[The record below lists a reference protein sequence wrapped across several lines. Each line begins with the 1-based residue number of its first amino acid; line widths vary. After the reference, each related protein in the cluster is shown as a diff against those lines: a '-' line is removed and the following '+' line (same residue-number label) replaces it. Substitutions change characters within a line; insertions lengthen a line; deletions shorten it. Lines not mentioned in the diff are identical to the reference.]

1 MLRSMLVFLKKNTFS
16 FRGLAVIIAIPFIIL
31 TSQLSDIL
39 EYWEGEVY
47 ASYSLTL
54 VQLGLEDRA
63 MLLLFPVLCALPGAA
78 AYLEDR
84 KCGIYR
90 FVLSRTKRR
99 TYVTAR
105 CLSCGLSGGLSM
117 VLGILLSCVISFA
130 VFGGLDLS
138 GDTEELTTA
147 LQEVL
152 KLTGLYFL
160 SGFFWSLFGMQL
172 SIITKSRYV
181 ACLAPFAA
189 YYILQMLQQRYFK
202 KVKLINPESWIVP
215 FRYEF
220 WEQNGLVA
228 LFVGVLCL
236 GLFFILYYSC
246 RRDLK
251 NV

>member
-1 MLRSMLVFLKKNTFS
+1 MLRTTMVFLKKNTFS
-16 FRGLAVIIAIPFIIL
+16 LRGLAVIFAVPVIIAADRLSEMMAAFQDGAYPGFFL
-31 TSQLSDIL
+31 T
-39 EYWEGEVY
+39 
-47 ASYSLTL
+47 A

-84 KCGIYR
+84 KCNIYR

-228 LFVGVLCL
+228 LFVGMLCL

>member
-1 MLRSMLVFLKKNTFS
+1 MFRNLFIFLKKNTFS

-54 VQLGLEDRA
+54 VQFGLVDRS
-63 MLLLFPVLCALPGAA
+63 MLLLFPVLCVLPGAA

-84 KCGIYR
+84 KSGIYR
-90 FVLSRTKRR
+90 SILSRTDRR
-99 TYVTAR
+99 AYVLGKSLA
-105 CLSCGLSGGLSM
+105 CGLSGGLVM
-117 VLGILLSCVISFA
+117 AAGILLSCLLAFA
-130 VFGGLDLS
+130 VFGCRSIGWHWEEIWPELKELGSLMGLYVLS
-138 GDTEELTTA
+138 GI
-147 LQEVL
+147 
-152 KLTGLYFL
+152 
-160 SGFFWSLFGMQL
+160 FWSLFGMQL